1 MQACIRSWVTSAQWY
16 VCRGGGQLALA
27 SKGLARQG
35 WWPAVSV
42 GARLSCR
49 AWLSVHA
56 PCSMRVQARR
66 HGDQR

>member
-27 SKGLARQG
+27 SKGVGTTGVVAG
-35 WWPAVSV
+35 SV
-42 GARLSCR
+42 CGSSLE
-49 AWLSVHA
+49 LQSVA
-56 PCSMRVQARR
+56 QRPCSMRVQARR